1 MFDLIHSVNA
11 MRRAAGIELTDRI
24 VLTLPRADADL
35 LAHRDWIAR
44 EVLAGEID
52 LRAGLKE
59 RTIVK
64 AEPGAYGLLADEL

>member
-1 MFDLIHSVNA
+1 VFDLIHSVNA

-24 VLTLPRADADL
+24 VLTLPEADADL

-52 LRAGLKE
+52 LRADLKAPA
-59 RTIVK
+59 IVK
-64 AEPGAYGLLADEL
+64 AEPGHAPP

>member
-1 MFDLIHSVNA
+1 M
-11 MRRAAGIELTDRI
+11 
-24 VLTLPRADADL
+24 LPEADADL
-35 LAHRDWIAR
+35 LAHRGWIAR

>member
-24 VLTLPRADADL
+24 VLTLPEADADL

-44 EVLAGEID
+44 EVLAAEID
-52 LRAGLKE
+52 LRADLQE
-59 RTIVK
+59 PAIVK
-64 AEPGAYGLLADEL
+64 AEPPHTSP